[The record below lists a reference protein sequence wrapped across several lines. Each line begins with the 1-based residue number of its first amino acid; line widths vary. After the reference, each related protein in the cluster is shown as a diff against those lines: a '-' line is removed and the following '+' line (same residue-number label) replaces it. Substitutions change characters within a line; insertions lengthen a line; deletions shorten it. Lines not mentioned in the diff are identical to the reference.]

1 MNNLWQPRTWNVVTT
16 GRPNFQPRCS
26 LKAPLMLL
34 LPQHHPHGPPSHWL
48 GRQALH
54 HLGQH
59 CVQSGGTQGTTK
71 LHPHTHTLVCFTESQ
86 KHGYNI
92 TNHRSTGYSYQKNQI
107 KTMQRQSLSPINFKM
122 PNIEI
127 WTLAC
132 QSPATILWRLWKWIM
147 TVSRD
152 NGIMQSS
159 HDIVVGQV
167 IGYRVPTSL
176 FLGLR
181 WCLDWTSRGRT
192 RSLKHSK
199 TLPEHCKTYWL
210 ICT

>member
-1 MNNLWQPRTWNVVTT
+1 MTASKRRFGPNCAQRHHSYFPTTKERQRTVLQSNCHSTST
-16 GRPNFQPRCS
+16 AAPGPNFQTGCVS
-26 LKAPLMLL
+26 GAPLMLL

-71 LHPHTHTLVCFTESQ
+71 LHPHTHTLVCFTEPQ

-127 WTLAC
+127 
-132 QSPATILWRLWKWIM
+132 
-147 TVSRD
+147 
-152 NGIMQSS
+152 
-159 HDIVVGQV
+159 
-167 IGYRVPTSL
+167 
-176 FLGLR
+176 
-181 WCLDWTSRGRT
+181 
-192 RSLKHSK
+192 
-199 TLPEHCKTYWL
+199 
-210 ICT
+210 